1 MMTIAHTDV
10 KCIIERVNA
19 KLPQPSKTTKREFKA
34 DYARQYGGQL
44 IYFYDQNGKGTAPM
58 GNYRVSTKEAYRFF
72 EGIEYSL
79 SRL

>member
-34 DYARQYGGQL
+34 DYARQYGG
-44 IYFYDQNGKGTAPM
+44 
-58 GNYRVSTKEAYRFF
+58 
-72 EGIEYSL
+72 
-79 SRL
+79 